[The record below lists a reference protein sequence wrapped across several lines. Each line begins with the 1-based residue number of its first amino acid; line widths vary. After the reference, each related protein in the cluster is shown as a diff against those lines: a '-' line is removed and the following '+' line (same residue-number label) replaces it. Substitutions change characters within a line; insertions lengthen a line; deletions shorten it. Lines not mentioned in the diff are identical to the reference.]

1 MDTVSNP
8 IVTIYSKWKEA
19 VEPVVGKNNTSM
31 ENKQTISTFPYAN
44 MRLMGTPTASS
55 DLNGNEG
62 AIMPSVQI
70 DLYTN
75 GNKALSK
82 AYDIDS
88 VSHEAM
94 VSMRFRRTY
103 GSSLVD
109 NADNSIKRLTSRYER
124 ILGGGD
130 SL

>member
-31 ENKQTISTFPYAN
+31 ENSQIISKMPYAN
-44 MRLMGTPTASS
+44 MRLMGTPTASA
-55 DLNGNEG
+55 DLNGNEC
-62 AIMPSVQI
+62 AIMPAIQI
-70 DLYTN
+70 DVYTN
-75 GNKALSK
+75 GTKALSK

-88 VSHEAM
+88 VSHASM
-94 VSMRFRRTY
+94 VAMRFKRTY
-103 GSSLVD
+103 GPELID
-109 NADNSIKRLTSRYER
+109 GTDNSIKRLVSRYSR

>member
-8 IVTIYSKWKEA
+8 IETIYLKWKSA

-44 MRLMGTPTASS
+44 MRLMGMPTASS

-62 AIMPSVQI
+62 AIMPAIQI

-75 GNKALSK
+75 KALSK
-82 AYDIDS
+82 LYELDS
-88 VSHEAM
+88 VSHGAM

-103 GSSLVD
+103 GPELLDST
-109 NADNSIKRLTSRYER
+109 DNSIKRLVSRYSR